1 MDKRLFLIDGSAQ
14 VYRAHFAF
22 IRNPLRTRQGEVTS
36 VVYGFLNIL
45 VQLLQ
50 KESPTHLAIVFDTA
64 EPTFRHTAFA
74 DYKAT
79 RQKMP
84 DELGEQLGRLD
95 QVLDATGIPVL
106 RLPGWEADDVIG
118 TLAKQAEQEGFEVF
132 MVTGDKDYMQL
143 VTPRVKMYNQKQ
155 NELSILGPEEVK
167 ETFGVPPGRV
177 IDMLALTGDASDNI
191 PGVSGIG
198 PKTAVKLLEEYGDLD
213 HVLDAAPQMKPSK
226 VRDALIADRE
236 NALLSRQLATIDCQ
250 APLDFN
256 IADYGVKEILT
267 PEVERILI
275 ELELFSLLERLRSK
289 YAAGRVAVTA
299 ADRRDYRMITEPK
312 ELQKLVNEWRK
323 KRALVSMDVETTAI
337 DPMRAELVGASFSTA
352 KGEAV
357 YISMQDF
364 RGLPDLT
371 RPFTRFGEPV
381 PERTAAYLQI
391 VALMLEDPDV
401 PKTGQN
407 LKYDMLVLKTYG
419 IEVRG
424 VAFDTI
430 LAAYLLNPG
439 ERNLSLD
446 NLARDYLKLPKIAT
460 SELIGQGKSQMS
472 MRDVPPERVTEYACE
487 DADYAL
493 RLTHLLQPKLGNQ
506 ERILREIEVPL
517 IPVLLEME
525 YSGVKLDMNL
535 LAEMSKELDRE
546 LNRIKDECCII
557 AGEVFNLN
565 SPKQLATVLFDKLK
579 LPVQKKLKSGPSTDV
594 DTLTILATRH
604 ELPAKLLEY
613 RMLAKLQGTYVDALP
628 ELVHPQTG
636 RVHTTFSQT
645 VAATGRLSSVSPN
658 LQNIPIKTELGR
670 RIRAAFV
677 PGERG
682 WKILSADYSQIEL
695 RIMAHLSGDR
705 KMIEAFERGGDIHT
719 STAAQIFSV
728 PPDQVIS
735 DMRRVAKTVN
745 FGIIYGQ
752 TDFGLSQELG
762 IPRAEAKLFRE
773 NYFKLYPGVAEFTRR
788 TIEFCRSNGYVETI
802 LGRQRLIRD
811 IDSPDR
817 QIREFAERA
826 AINHPVQGSAADMI
840 KLAMIALFR
849 RLKAEKFS
857 AQLLLQVHD
866 ELVFEVPDAEIER
879 LSDMVRQEMQRGLE
893 LRVPIAVEIGVGANW
908 LAAHR

>member
-36 VVYGFLNIL
+36 VVYGFLNVL

-64 EPTFRHTAFA
+64 EPTFRHKAYA

-95 QVLDATGIPVL
+95 QVLDASEIPVL

-143 VTPRVKMYNQKQ
+143 VTPRVKMWNAKQ
-155 NELSILGPEEVK
+155 NELLILGPEEVK
-167 ETFGVPPGRV
+167 TEFGVPPEKVVDVLGL
-177 IDMLALTGDASDNI
+177 MGDSSDNI

-198 PKTAVKLLEEYGDLD
+198 PKTAIKLIEEYGSLEA
-213 HVLDAAPQMKPSK
+213 VLEAASSMKPSK
-226 VRDALIADRE
+226 TRDALIADRE
-236 NALLSRQLATIDCQ
+236 RAVLSHELATIDCH
-250 APLDFN
+250 APIDFN
-256 IADYGVKEILT
+256 FEDYAVKNILT
-267 PEVERILI
+267 PELERVLI
-275 ELELFSLLERLRSK
+275 ELELFNLLERLRSK
-289 YAAGRVAVTA
+289 YASGRTSTTQ
-299 ADRRDYRMITEPK
+299 ADQRNYCMHAEPRA
-312 ELQKLVNEWRK
+312 L
-323 KRALVSMDVETTAI
+323 RALVDEWKRKKPLLSIDVETTGI
-337 DPMRAELVGASFSTA
+337 DPMRAELVGASFSTT
-352 KGEAV
+352 KGEAIYV
-357 YISMQDF
+357 SMQDF
-364 RGLPDLT
+364 RGLPDLS
-371 RPFTRFGEPV
+371 RSITRFGKPV
-381 PERTAAYLQI
+381 EAGTAAFLQMAAE
-391 VALMLEDPDV
+391 VYEDPTI

-407 LKYDMLVLKTYG
+407 VKYDALVLRTYG
-419 IEVRG
+419 IEVQG
-424 VAFDTI
+424 VVFDTI

-439 ERNLSLD
+439 DRNLSLD

-460 SELIGQGKSQMS
+460 SELIGQGKGQIT

-493 RLTHLLQPKLGNQ
+493 RLTHLLEPKLNSQ
-506 ERILREIEVPL
+506 ERILREIEIPL

-525 YSGVKLDMNL
+525 YCGVKLDLDL
-535 LAEMSKELDRE
+535 LAEMSKELDRDM
-546 LNRIKDECCII
+546 NRIMDECHAI
-557 AGEVFNLN
+557 AGERFNLN
-565 SPKQLATVLFDKLK
+565 SPKQLAAVLFDKLK

-594 DTLTILATRH
+594 DTLTALAPLH

-613 RMLAKLQGTYVDALP
+613 RILSKLKGTYVDALP
-628 ELVHPQTG
+628 ELVHPATG

-645 VAATGRLSSVSPN
+645 VAATGRLSSSDPN
-658 LQNIPIKTELGR
+658 LQNIPIKTEVGR

-677 PGERG
+677 PGEPG
-682 WKILSADYSQIEL
+682 WQIVSADYSQIEL
-695 RIMAHLSGDR
+695 RIMAHLSGDA
-705 KMIEAFERGGDIHT
+705 KLIEAFETGEDIHT
-719 STAAQIFSV
+719 ATAAQIFNC
-728 PPDQVIS
+728 PPDQVAPE
-735 DMRRVAKTVN
+735 MRRVAKTVN

-762 IPRAEAKLFRE
+762 IPRAEAKTFRE
-773 NYFKLYPGVAEFTRR
+773 NYFKLYPGVAEFTKR
-788 TIEFCRSNGYVETI
+788 TIEFCRKNGYVETI
-802 LGRQRLIRD
+802 LGRQRRIPD
-811 IDSPDR
+811 IESKDR

-840 KLAMIALFR
+840 KLAMIAIFS
-849 RLKAEKFS
+849 RLKQEKYS
-857 AQLLLQVHD
+857 ARLLLQVHD
-866 ELVFEVPDAEIER
+866 ELVFESPASERER
-879 LSDMVRQEMQRGLE
+879 LTEMVRHEMQRGLE
-893 LRVPIAVEIGVGANW
+893 LRVPIAVDIGSGANW

>member
-50 KESPTHLAIVFDTA
+50 KESPSHLAIVFDTA
-64 EPTFRHTAFA
+64 EPTFRHKSYA

-132 MVTGDKDYMQL
+132 MVTGDKDYQQL

-155 NELSILGPEEVK
+155 NELTILGPEEVK
-167 ETFGVPPGRV
+167 ETFGVPPERV

-198 PKTAVKLLEEYGDLD
+198 PKTALKLLEEYGDLE

-226 VRDALIADRE
+226 VREALIADRE
-236 NALLSRQLATIDCQ
+236 NALLSRQLATIDCH
-250 APLDFN
+250 APLDFK
-256 IADYGVKEILT
+256 IEDYGVKEILT

-312 ELQKLVNEWRK
+312 DLQRLVSEWRK
-323 KRALVSMDVETTAI
+323 KRTLVSMDVETTSI

-357 YISMQDF
+357 YISMQDY
-364 RGLPDLT
+364 RGLPDLS
-371 RPFTRFGEPV
+371 RQIIRFAESV
-381 PERTAAYLQI
+381 PERTAAYLQT
-391 VALMLEDPDV
+391 VAPMLEDPDV

-419 IEVRG
+419 IEVQG

-460 SELIGQGKSQMS
+460 SELIGQGKSQLS

-506 ERILREIEVPL
+506 ERILHEIEVPL

-525 YSGVKLDMNL
+525 YCGVKLDMDL
-535 LAEMSKELDRE
+535 LAEMNKELDRE
-546 LNRIKDECCII
+546 LNRIKDECSVL
-557 AGEVFNLN
+557 AGEVINLN
-565 SPKQLATVLFDKLK
+565 SPKQLAAVLFDKLK

-594 DTLTILATRH
+594 DTLTILATMH

-613 RMLAKLQGTYVDALP
+613 RTLSKLQGTYVNALP
-628 ELVHPQTG
+628 ELVHPKTG

-670 RIRAAFV
+670 RIRGAFV

-695 RIMAHLSGDR
+695 RIMAHLSGDP

-728 PPDQVIS
+728 PPEQVTS

-788 TIEFCRSNGYVETI
+788 TIEFCRAKGYVETI

-811 IDSPDR
+811 IDSSDR

-840 KLAMIALFR
+840 KLDMIDLFR
-849 RLKAEKFS
+849 RLKA
-857 AQLLLQVHD
+857 
-866 ELVFEVPDAEIER
+866 
-879 LSDMVRQEMQRGLE
+879 
-893 LRVPIAVEIGVGANW
+893 
-908 LAAHR
+908 